1 MNQTQSFNL
10 NIVPRGA
17 PPVVYACQYDT
28 GARVFEA
35 TLYDDTG
42 VMDLSGVST
51 AEVSGVKPDGT
62 GFIVNSGLS
71 INVNNST
78 ITWSCTAQ
86 MTAVA
91 GQYKCGLTLK
101 GANQNRIGTL
111 LFILDVQPAAV
122 PVEAITSA
130 SDFGTLVDAAVA
142 AWLEQN
148 RQIARVYHY
157 TRSPNGYLWGD
168 ANGDGVVDNRDHI
181 MAAAQP
187 TNPSSSFILEAMDFN
202 GDGAFTNTDLS
213 TFADLYANGILA
225 GKTIMKTVLLYSD
238 NSTRTLWGLTD

>member
-101 GANQNRIGTL
+101 GANQDRLGTL

-130 SDFGTLVDAAVA
+130 SDFETLVDNAVSS
-142 AWLEQN
+142 WLETN

-157 TRSPNGYLWGD
+157 TKAPDGNPWGD
-168 ANGDGVVDNRDHI
+168 ANGDGVVNNQDYI
-181 MAAAQP
+181 LASAQP
-187 TNPSSSFILEAMDFN
+187 TNPSSSFNIQAMDFN
-202 GDGAFTNTDLS
+202 GDGEFTNTDLS
-213 TFADLYANGILA
+213 TFSDLYTNLA
-225 GKTIMKTVLLYSD
+225 RKKIMKTVLVYND
-238 NSTRTLWGLTD
+238 YSTRTLWGLTD